1 MKSKLPYILIAE
13 ESEIDR
19 NALVQELERHIVYAA
34 IEPVESKKELLSVL
48 EDCSWSEY
56 PAMVI
61 LGNTDDGI
69 SSRAAVDR
77 ILSKPC
83 FSNIKI
89 VLIEAPGHQGGAEA
103 VEYPDCVRVV
113 QRPVGQFERE
123 DMVAQIDKVLIEEL
137 QFC

>member
-1 MKSKLPYILIAE
+1 LKSKLPYILIAE
-13 ESEIDR
+13 ESENDR

-34 IEPVESKKELLSVL
+34 IESVESKGGLLNVL

-61 LGNTDDGI
+61 LNTTNNGL
-69 SSRAAVDR
+69 SARAAVDG

-83 FSNIKI
+83 FSDIKI
-89 VLIEAPGHQGGAEA
+89 VLLEAREGMEA
-103 VEYPDCVRVV
+103 VEYPERVTVV
-113 QRPVGQFERE
+113 QRPNDQFELE
-123 DMVAQIDKVLIEEL
+123 GVVAQIDKVLIEEL

>member
-13 ESEIDR
+13 ESENDR
-19 NALVQELERHIVYAA
+19 NSLVQELERHIVYAA
-34 IEPVESKKELLSVL
+34 IEPVESKSELLNVL

-61 LGNTDDGI
+61 LSNTDDGF
-69 SSRAAVDR
+69 SARAVVDR
-77 ILSKPC
+77 IISKPC
-83 FSNIKI
+83 FSDLKI
-89 VLIEAPGHQGGAEA
+89 VVMQGSDSEP
-103 VEYPDCVRVV
+103 VVYPDCVRVV
-113 QRPVGQFERE
+113 QRPVGRFELE

>member
-13 ESEIDR
+13 ESENDR

-34 IEPVESKKELLSVL
+34 IEPVETKKELLSIL

-61 LGNTDDGI
+61 LNTTDEGL
-69 SSRAAVDR
+69 SAREAVDR
-77 ILSKPC
+77 VLSKPC
-83 FSNIKI
+83 FSDIKI
-89 VLIEAPGHQGGAEA
+89 VLLDESGTAES
-103 VEYPDCVRVV
+103 VGYPSAVRVV
-113 QRPVGQFERE
+113 QRPVGQFELE
-123 DMVAQIDKVLIEEL
+123 SVVAQIDKVLIEEL

>member
-13 ESEIDR
+13 ESENDR

-34 IEPVESKKELLSVL
+34 IEPVESKRDLLNVL

-61 LGNTDDGI
+61 LSDIDEGV
-69 SSRAAVDR
+69 SARAAVDR
-77 ILSKPC
+77 ILSKPG
-83 FSNIKI
+83 FSDIKI
-89 VLIEAPGHQGGAEA
+89 VLLEAPDSQTGGGS
-103 VEYPDCVRVV
+103 VVYPEGVRVV
-113 QRPVGQFERE
+113 QRPAGQFERE
-123 DMVAQIDKVLIEEL
+123 DMVAQIDKLLIEEL

>member
-13 ESEIDR
+13 GSEADR

-34 IEPVESKKELLSVL
+34 IEPVESKRELLTVL

-61 LGNTDDGI
+61 LSNTNDGLPA
-69 SSRAAVDR
+69 RAAVDG

-83 FSNIKI
+83 FSDIKI
-89 VLIEAPGHQGGAEA
+89 VLLDDSAESVDYPGA
-103 VEYPDCVRVV
+103 VQVM
-113 QRPVGQFERE
+113 QRPSDRFELE
-123 DMVAQIDKVLIEEL
+123 GVVAQIDKVLIEEL

>member
-1 MKSKLPYILIAE
+1 LKSKLPYILIAE
-13 ESEIDR
+13 ESENDR

-34 IEPVESKKELLSVL
+34 IEPVESKRDLLSVL

-61 LGNTDDGI
+61 LNTTDDGLSAREAI
-69 SSRAAVDR
+69 DK

-83 FSNIKI
+83 YSDIKI
-89 VLIEAPGHQGGAEA
+89 VLLDGARTVGSVDYPGA
-103 VEYPDCVRVV
+103 VRVV
-113 QRPVGQFERE
+113 QRPVGRFELE
-123 DMVAQIDKVLIEEL
+123 DVVAQIDKVLIEEL